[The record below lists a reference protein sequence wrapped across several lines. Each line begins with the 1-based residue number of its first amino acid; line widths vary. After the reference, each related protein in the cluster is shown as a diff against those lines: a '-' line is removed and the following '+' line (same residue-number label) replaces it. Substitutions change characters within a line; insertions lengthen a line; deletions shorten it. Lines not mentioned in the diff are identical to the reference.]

1 MAIQDR
7 GIPATDPHTVLKN
20 LIESN
25 MQSPDGTWNPVVNPN
40 WLIGKKQKTFQIA
53 IQPIYGESDMA
64 TFGLG
69 NEIAMTSRQFMQIT
83 LFAPTRTGVWDLFTK
98 LKLVLNNGALVNP
111 LGSGGSPID
120 DYHYIIIRRTD
131 STKPVQ
137 VSEPNCGPASND
149 DNCIGYRIDV
159 SVEMRWEE

>member
-7 GIPATDPHTVLKN
+7 GIPAEDPHTVLAKV
-20 LIESN
+20 IETN
-25 MQSPDGTWNPVVNPN
+25 MQSPDGTWTPIVNPN

-64 TFGLG
+64 TLGLG

-83 LFAPTRTGVWDLFTK
+83 LFAPTRDQVWALFTK
-98 LKLVLNNGALVNP
+98 LKLVLNDGALINP
-111 LGSGGSPID
+111 LGTGGTPIN

-131 STKPVQ
+131 STKPVLI
-137 VSEPNCGPASND
+137 SDPNCGPASSD
-149 DNCIGYRIDV
+149 ENCIGYRIDV